1 MNALL
6 LAAAL
11 FFGANSVPDGTLLFL
26 DNSNLFVELY
36 TGSETTHVAVV
47 LNERDAPWVYEA
59 TPHEVRKLTL
69 DDYYAELGKLNQRRK
84 ESKKIRVQMLRPR
97 AAYSAEEVA
106 AMRGW
111 LESQLGRRYS
121 IKGYVRGKS
130 DGIHCAELAAHALC
144 TSGALNLDRCQD
156 ECPTTLYEKSKSFS
170 LPPAHI
176 TIDEPVEQPSWC
188 ERSWN
193 DWRGFGR
200 WCKWSSWEAWTFC
213 W

>member
-26 DNSNLFVELY
+26 DNSNMFVELY

-47 LNERDAPWVYEA
+47 LNDRGEPWVYEA
-59 TPHEVRKLTL
+59 TPHEVRKLAL

-84 ESKKIRVQMLRPR
+84 ESKKIRVHMVRPR
-97 AAYSAEEVA
+97 ETYSAEEVA

-121 IKGYVRGKS
+121 VKGYVRGQS
-130 DGIHCAELAAHALC
+130 DGIHCAELAAHTLC

-156 ECPTTLYEKSKSFS
+156 ESPASLYKKMQPCS
-170 LPPAHI
+170 LPSASI
-176 TIDEPVEQPSWC
+176 TIEEPEERDTWC
-188 ERSWN
+188 ERSWS
-193 DWRGFGR
+193 DWKAYGM